1 MRTYKDCILLE
12 GKNLNKGNI
21 RLTSTEITNLL
32 TQYEQETM
40 SICIDKYVLATV
52 QDPEVRSLFEFAMGL
67 SEKHVKKIKEFLKK
81 ENFPVPNGFT
91 EKDVKYLAGLGFD
104 ALAEIVSGLECLVGD
119 QSAVGILEIG
129 REEVLDLVP
138 EGFRCAG
145 DRPIGNQ

>member
-40 SICIDKYVLATV
+40 SICIGKYVLATV
-52 QDPEVRSLFEFAMGL
+52 KDPQIRSLFEYAMEL
-67 SEKHVKKIKEFLKK
+67 SEKHLKKLKEFFNK

-91 EKDVKYLAGLGFD
+91 EKDVNLKAPPLFTDSFWLQYLHTLNPFW
-104 ALAEIVSGLECLVGD
+104 I
-119 QSAVGILEIG
+119 IWI
-129 REEVLDLVP
+129 
-138 EGFRCAG
+138 
-145 DRPIGNQ
+145 

>member
-52 QDPEVRSLFEFAMGL
+52 QDSEIRS
-67 SEKHVKKIKEFLKK
+67 FL
-81 ENFPVPNGFT
+81 NSLWN
-91 EKDVKYLAGLGFD
+91 YLK
-104 ALAEIVSGLECLVGD
+104 
-119 QSAVGILEIG
+119 
-129 REEVLDLVP
+129 
-138 EGFRCAG
+138 
-145 DRPIGNQ
+145 NT